1 MHINQIS
8 EHSSKKDQSLQ
19 CFLNQ
24 ETNLLSY
31 FLGTSFGQCTAIS
44 REALSSCHLQII
56 SLSGLKSVLQ
66 DNDLKFVLFSFMSQS
81 NIE

>member
-1 MHINQIS
+1 MHINQRS
-8 EHSSKKDQSLQ
+8 EHSSEKDQSLQ

-24 ETNLLSY
+24 EANLLSY

-66 DNDLKFVLFSFMSQS
+66 ENDLKFVLLSFISH
-81 NIE
+81 NNTE